1 MTKKF
6 VEKTTEEF
14 TYDKEGFVIKKV
26 TTKESYEEEVA
37 TFKPDVD
44 MNKYIKTTGVPSTL
58 PYFGVTEVGSG
69 SLSIT
74 STGTTSI
81 QNEKADTNGITHNI
95 NISGT
100 VDANSIA
107 ESVKK
112 ALKEAK
118 EYKKNHL
125 I

>member
-26 TTKESYEEEVA
+26 TTKESYEEGIA
-37 TFKPDVD
+37 TIRTDVD
-44 MNKYIKTTGVPSTL
+44 MSKYIKVTGVPSTVKSDPWTTTITSSSQL
-58 PYFGVTEVGSG
+58 NPETTIVSNG
-69 SLSIT
+69 SL
-74 STGTTSI
+74 
-81 QNEKADTNGITHNI
+81 NV
-95 NISGT
+95 SGV

-112 ALKEAK
+112 ALKE
-118 EYKKNHL
+118 YKNAQKY
-125 I
+125 